1 MDEPKPN
8 GEKPYARQSAFEVIL
23 VCILGGAMLLAAIL
37 VGIAFYDMVTK
48 LSVTPDQSEIVF

>member
-37 VGIAFYDMVTK
+37 VGIAFYDLVT